1 MGYADKFN
9 KGVNKFT
16 YQTDQTFEFYKLGEL
31 LEENGGDE
39 VYTLRG
45 LWINTGGMYG
55 DSPVAVI
62 EDRYV
67 NLPNHMLDTVREMIA
82 DDEAVELINAG
93 KIGFKIYSYAK
104 TLKVNKKEVDKICYS
119 INFVDIQ

>member
-1 MGYADKFN
+1 MGIADRFN

-16 YQTDQTFEFYKLGEL
+16 YQTDQTFEFYKLGDL

-62 EDRYV
+62 DDRYV
-67 NLPNHMLDTVREMIA
+67 NLPNHMLETVKQMIA
-82 DDEAVELINAG
+82 DDDVVNAINCG
-93 KIGFKIYSYAK
+93 LLGFKIYSYSK
-104 TLKVNKKEVDKICYS
+104 TLKINKKEVDKICYS
-119 INFVDIQ
+119 VNWVDIQ